1 MTPKGVIVLLV
12 LCLVCM
18 IPGGVILVGAGV
30 VIYLAVQISSAW
42 RKS

>member
-1 MTPKGVIVLLV
+1 MTPKGVIVLFV
-12 LCLVCM
+12 LCLVCT

-30 VIYLAVQISSAW
+30 VIYLAVQVGNAW

>member
-1 MTPKGVIVLLV
+1 MTPRGVIVLLV